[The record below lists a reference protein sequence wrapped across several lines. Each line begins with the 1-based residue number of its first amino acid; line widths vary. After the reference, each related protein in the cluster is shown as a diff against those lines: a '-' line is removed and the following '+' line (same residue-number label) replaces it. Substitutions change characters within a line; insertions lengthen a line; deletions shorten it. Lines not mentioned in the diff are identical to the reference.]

1 MKINRHHARFTV
13 GEYSRAAI
21 TRVDLDDTQLAAEI
35 QENLIPSLAGDA
47 RFRPGTEY
55 LDTTRDNE
63 QARLIPFVRDT
74 DDFALIEMT
83 AGKLRIIID
92 DAFITRPTVT
102 STLVN
107 PNFDL
112 ATGWTTATTGNEITQ
127 GASYANLQSGTYNNQ
142 LVMGAF
148 AQGSTASAVQA
159 VTIPAE
165 ELGTVH
171 ALRIDVFRGPVL
183 FRIGSTSGG
192 QEVVSEQI
200 LQRGTHSLA
209 FTPTAAIASTYYIW
223 FGTRFETEGV
233 VNSCQFESGGIMNL
247 DAPWTAAELRE
258 VSFDQAADVIYF
270 AHESWIPHQL
280 TRRGTTSWSMT
291 EFQQDGGPTE
301 LVSDG
306 TRISISATRNQAVVT
321 ATEDYFSSA
330 MVGTVIRAFHDRLN
344 ASYSIAGPGE
354 FTEPWVVRG
363 IKGKKNNDR
372 LFKYRIFGGE
382 AYGTPGTPPFD
393 GVITM
398 QRSISGEDGD
408 YLDHPRDDG
417 TLTSFD
423 KGSGLVTVNGKD
435 EDANLVAW
443 HRLGFKT
450 DADYTSG
457 FAEINV
463 QYQGMG
469 GFGWGRIIDYY
480 SPRQVLIE
488 IIDKFHSTGE
498 ANLWNIGTWNTS
510 VPWPSCVALSDNRLW
525 FGGRSQVWASALNDY
540 ANFDDIDTSALRTLT
555 RTLGSSGSSS
565 SARWFLPL
573 QRLIVGTEGS
583 QVSIRAGAFDQGV
596 TADNVTLKDAATI
609 GANYVSPIKLD
620 SRGVF
625 VHGSGSDMYVMKP
638 GQNDYVAERMTV
650 HNDEILDLGVV
661 ELAAQ
666 RQPETMVWAVRSD
679 GQVPVCMYE
688 FEGDVDTKT
697 WWRFITAGDV
707 ESVAVL
713 PGAVEDR
720 IYMVVNRTPDPD
732 DESITGAEELA
743 PSGVDVFSADLTD
756 QSVLVV
762 DSGTPANDLNTDER
776 FDEWGNIVG
785 LETIVSQNTSD
796 LKLTLQSSGYLGY
809 QPHNLAPSS
818 YDLTV
823 SEFRSFSGGT
833 VGTAPNT
840 TYPAPDGVGVMHK
853 IIPAVGDSTSGIEFD
868 LNIPGAGSGSARKVV
883 EISFYTKYESG
894 EGDAMTDWDVDII
907 DASDSSFVAFCTY
920 FMDQLSGAPAD
931 DLIYINYDVEGN
943 PIYGSYLDDR
953 VLNYTGEPA
962 PSSTAFDQ
970 PAIAYLEGS
979 TVYLRLRYRFY
990 LDAPEAW
997 VRIYP
1002 SGVTSDGV
1010 RGGYLWGLQV
1020 NLLPTAEQL
1029 AGGYSQL
1036 VQHADNA
1043 PRILLPYEWDSA
1055 GTLEGIRVE
1064 PAGEN
1069 KLVSGTDFTYAD
1081 FTASSLTVNYTG
1093 DDASPDG
1100 LSQGTQLL
1108 EAAGTSVHKLSHPII
1123 GVDGQYVASTYV
1135 YPGELTYLAL
1145 RLYGVNGESFLAN
1158 FNVDA
1163 GAIDLESV
1171 SGVTNAD
1178 AGFEVLPFGCYRIWV
1193 TGTISVEQP
1202 GVMRSSNSTTAAFVS
1217 LSEPTLTSSGSSTT
1231 TWSRAGDVVGAFSSS
1246 GSASTSLVGDTFEEG
1261 ANLLVNGGFETGSIS
1276 PWTGTYSV
1284 SSGGGGPYE
1293 GTYYATDYDFST
1305 ALSQRI
1311 DLVDRGVSADQLDY
1325 GNVELEITG
1334 YVRGDFSGTET
1345 YATYIR
1351 WYDSVGSAI
1360 GNTLQNV
1367 LNITPAVAN
1376 TWENFNTFS
1385 LASPLAA
1392 PPGAREFL
1400 VSFQGVTKP
1409 GSFFTFDFDSVV
1421 IRETIKTLSTGV
1433 FANPSFESFIQNETT
1448 TSGSGSAADFIP
1460 GWSIE
1465 QGSWQHFQ
1473 GTVTILNPV
1482 APQDG
1487 TYWIQGRTGSVNEL
1501 RQDCLILDRFDGLI
1515 TAAEI
1520 DSGQVTLDFSIY
1532 RNNTAGSDT
1541 SRVLVEARDSG
1552 GTVISTLYDT
1562 GTSELTPNEVWTQ
1575 SSITDVQLPANTRI
1589 ISCRLFAN
1597 LVAGS
1602 FANVGFDNI
1611 ESTLTVT
1618 PIPALT
1624 AAGASTAGFVA
1635 NQITPFTIEGTA
1647 TATMSGGG
1655 TYPTAMSSAGV
1666 AAASWDGFKDYRI
1679 LDGGTATVTWSPIV
1693 SAASAGVAAASFGLP
1708 ATSGDVTMAGSATAT
1723 FVGKAQETTATFSLI
1738 LSDVTNQTVT
1748 SENEIAFPAESTR
1761 GVVVWGAQL
1770 EYNRTRPSSFIS
1782 RTSTEARAADAYTI
1796 DNASIPLSDTAVSMF
1811 AEIKRSHAEAGTILG
1826 ITAGDDALSLE
1837 LDSSAQSLHRVRDDG
1852 GDVAYIVDGVAV
1864 ENTLTRLASSAQV
1877 DDAKFVVDGGSAL
1890 TDTSMTMPAV
1900 SGGTTFIGSGYD
1912 GIISRIMLLPQ
1923 ASSEEALQGYG
1934 LVQEPPTYRYIEKL
1948 ALKSEAIGGSTNK
1961 MADSGAF
1968 FAGPASTVT
1977 CAWLVERS
1985 DVVAWA
1991 TNASGLAVP
2000 LAGLTSDVDGNID
2013 LGGTYTN
2020 IWVGLGYTAR
2030 YRSGKLAFQNRG
2042 GTALLQRK
2050 RVAELGV
2057 LLENTHRDAIRFGE
2071 DFDRMRYMNLVKAG
2085 AIQAAGTIYS
2095 TYDDKSFSFPGSWNT
2110 DARLCLEVQAPYPAT
2125 LLGLVIGLEWHER
2138 GLG

>member
-1 MKINRHHARFTV
+1 MKLNRHHSRFTV
-13 GEYSRAAI
+13 GEYSRAGI
-21 TRVDLDDTQLAAEI
+21 TRIDTDRGQLAAEI

-55 LDTTRDNE
+55 LDTSRDNE

-83 AGKLRIIID
+83 AGKVRIMVD
-92 DAFITRPTVT
+92 DSFITRETVT

-112 ATGWTTATTGNEITQ
+112 ATGWTTAASA
-127 GASYANLQSGTYNNQ
+127 GAYSNIQSGTYNNQ

-148 AQGSTASAVQA
+148 AQGSNASAVQA
-159 VTIPAE
+159 VTIPSE

-192 QEVVSEQI
+192 QDVVSEQI

-233 VNSCQFESGGIMNL
+233 VNSCQFESGEVMEL

-258 VSFDQAADVIYF
+258 VSFDQAADVVFF
-270 AHESWIPHQL
+270 AHENWQPRQL
-280 TRRGTTSWSMT
+280 QRRGRTSWSMVLFET
-291 EFQQDGGPTE
+291 DAGPTE
-301 LVSDG
+301 VVSDG
-306 TRISISATRNQAVVT
+306 TTLNINSTRNAATIT
-321 ATEDYFSSA
+321 ASRDYFTPD
-330 MVGTVIRAFHDRLN
+330 MVGALVRAYHETLN
-344 ASYSIAGPGE
+344 ASYLLAGDSE
-354 FTEPWVVRG
+354 FTETWRVIG
-363 IKGKKNNDR
+363 IKGTKNNDR
-372 LFKYRIFGGE
+372 KFSYQVTGFGS
-382 AYGTPGTPPFD
+382 GTMH
-393 GVITM
+393 M

-408 YLDHPRDDG
+408 FLDYTRDNG
-417 TLTSFD
+417 TLTTITGNINVTHN
-423 KGSGLVTVNGKD
+423 GST
-435 EDANLVAW
+435 EDANLIAY
-443 HRLGFKT
+443 HRIGFK
-450 DADYTSG
+450 DGGYGSG
-457 FAEINV
+457 AIQVNV
-463 QYQGMG
+463 QYELDG

-480 SPRQVLIE
+480 SPRQVLIS
-488 IIDKFHSTGE
+488 IHDKFNSTGQ
-498 ANLWNIGTWNTS
+498 ASLWNLGVWGTGS
-510 VPWPSCVALSDNRLW
+510 PWPSCVALSDNRLW
-525 FGGRSQVWASALNDY
+525 FGGNAQIWGSALNDFS
-540 ANFDDIDTSALRTLT
+540 NFDDISVDALRPLT
-555 RTLGSSGSSS
+555 RTLGSGGAASK
-565 SARWFLPL
+565 ARWFLPL
-573 QRLIVGTEGS
+573 QRLIVGTEGA
-583 QVSIRAGAFDQGV
+583 QVSIRAGAFDEGV
-596 TADNVTLKDAATI
+596 TAENVTLRDAATI
-609 GANYVSPIKLD
+609 GANYVSPVKLD
-620 SRGVF
+620 GRGVF
-625 VHGSGSDMYVMKP
+625 VHSSGSDVYALKP
-638 GQNDYVAERMTV
+638 GDGDYVAERMTV
-650 HNDEILDLGVV
+650 YNDEILDLGVV

-688 FEGDVDTKT
+688 FDGELDTKT

-762 DSGTPANDLNTDER
+762 DSGTPANDLNTDQR

-823 SEFRSFSGGT
+823 SGFRSFSGG
-833 VGTAPNT
+833 VIGTAPNT

-853 IIPAVGDSTSGIEFD
+853 IIPATGDSTSGIEFD
-868 LNIPGAGSGSARKVV
+868 LNIPGAGSDSARKLV

-894 EGDAMTDWDVDII
+894 EGDAMTDWAIDII
-907 DASDSSFVAFCTY
+907 DASDDSTIASCDW
-920 FMDQLSGAPAD
+920 FMDQLAGAPEDDIIFVGSNAD
-931 DLIYINYDVEGN
+931 ESLIFD
-943 PIYGSYLDDR
+943 SYLDDR
-953 VLNYTGEPA
+953 VINYTGE
-962 PSSTAFDQ
+962 SDGTAFEQ

-979 TVYLRLRYRFY
+979 TEYLRLRYRFY
-990 LDAPEAW
+990 LDAPEAY

-1002 SGVTSDGV
+1002 GGVTADGV

-1020 NLLPTAEQL
+1020 NLLPTADQL

-1043 PRILLPYEWDSA
+1043 PRILLPYEWDNS
-1055 GTLEGIRVE
+1055 GVLEGIKVE

-1145 RLYGVNGESFLAN
+1145 RLYGVDGESFLAN
-1158 FNVDA
+1158 FNVDT
-1163 GAIDLESV
+1163 GEINLESV

-1178 AGFEVLPFGCYRIWV
+1178 AGIEALPFGCYRIWV

-1202 GVMRSSNSTTAAFVS
+1202 GTMRSYGSTTAAFVS
-1217 LSEPTLTSSGSSTT
+1217 LPEPTIASAGVSTV
-1231 TWSRAGDVVGAFSSS
+1231 TWSRAGDVVGAAIAA
-1246 GSASTSLVGDTFEEG
+1246 GTSTATFGG
-1261 ANLLVNGGFETGSIS
+1261 AAPVAAQNLLVNGGFETGSIS
-1276 PWTGTYSV
+1276 PWSAMGSLNYLISTGSPPGAYQGSYYISRYTSSFHRTAQILDLV
-1284 SSGGGGPYE
+1284 SLG
-1293 GTYYATDYDFST
+1293 FST
-1305 ALSQRI
+1305 ATIDAGGLSLTVSGACTSIQYSGSESARVNAYYYSTDPGDSI
-1311 DLVDRGVSADQLDY
+1311 FGFTSSENIFNQTIATADVWETFSVDVS
-1325 GNVELEITG
+1325 IP
-1334 YVRGDFSGTET
+1334 SGTR
-1345 YATYIR
+1345 YFRIMLY
-1351 WYDSVGSAI
+1351 SG
-1360 GNTLQNV
+1360 G
-1367 LNITPAVAN
+1367 
-1376 TWENFNTFS
+1376 ENFFRAIAWDS
-1385 LASPLAA
+1385 MSVSEPL
-1392 PPGAREFL
+1392 P
-1400 VSFQGVTKP
+1400 
-1409 GSFFTFDFDSVV
+1409 
-1421 IRETIKTLSTGV
+1421 
-1433 FANPSFESFIQNETT
+1433 
-1448 TSGSGSAADFIP
+1448 
-1460 GWSIE
+1460 
-1465 QGSWQHFQ
+1465 
-1473 GTVTILNPV
+1473 
-1482 APQDG
+1482 
-1487 TYWIQGRTGSVNEL
+1487 
-1501 RQDCLILDRFDGLI
+1501 
-1515 TAAEI
+1515 
-1520 DSGQVTLDFSIY
+1520 
-1532 RNNTAGSDT
+1532 
-1541 SRVLVEARDSG
+1541 
-1552 GTVISTLYDT
+1552 
-1562 GTSELTPNEVWTQ
+1562 
-1575 SSITDVQLPANTRI
+1575 
-1589 ISCRLFAN
+1589 
-1597 LVAGS
+1597 
-1602 FANVGFDNI
+1602 
-1611 ESTLTVT
+1611 
-1618 PIPALT
+1618 PALT
-1624 AAGASTAGFVA
+1624 AS
-1635 NQITPFTIEGTA
+1635 GT
-1647 TATMSGGG
+1647 
-1655 TYPTAMSSAGV
+1655 
-1666 AAASWDGFKDYRI
+1666 AAASFGGVAFRPTGAI
-1679 LDGGTATVTWSPIV
+1679 ADGGTASASFAGAATVPGTFAGAGVTSTSLVGFPDYRIQSSGTAAATWSPIV
-1693 SAASAGVAAASFGLP
+1693 STASSGVAAASFGP
-1708 ATSGDVTMAGSATAT
+1708 PTGSQPFTAAGAATAS
-1723 FVGKAQETTATFSLI
+1723 FAGEAVSTTATFSLI
-1738 LSDVTNQTVT
+1738 LSDVANQTVT
-1748 SENEIAFPAESTR
+1748 SQNEIAFPAEGTR

-1782 RTSTEARAADAYTI
+1782 RTSTSLRAADAYTI

-1826 ITAGDDALSLE
+1826 IADGSDALNLE

-1877 DDAKFVVDGGSAL
+1877 DDAKLVVDGGSSL

-1912 GIISRIMLLPQ
+1912 GIISRIMILPQ

-2000 LAGLTSDVDGNID
+2000 LTGLTSDVDGNID

-2030 YRSGKLAFQNRG
+2030 YRSAKLAFQSQG

-2057 LLENTHRDAIRFGE
+2057 LLENTHRDALRFGE
-2071 DFDRMRYMNLVKAG
+2071 DFDRMRHMNLVKAG

-2125 LLGLVIGLEWHER
+2125 LLGLVIGLEWNER